1 MQRLGAQIATS
12 YLLPQVGE
20 GGQQVDEGEGGLLT
34 IHRVETFARRVAPV
48 ELGWC
53 LSVSSTRRLQSSKG
67 CWPATV
73 GLVCL
78 VSLNRGVASR
88 YSVRLPPSSSD
99 QRPRLR
105 VAHDI
110 HVDAT
115 TFATSGHLRPRRVA
129 STLVPANRRWLSR
142 ITGGCI
148 SNMGASS
155 NHAVRWPAS
164 GQLQPARCQTGNDQ
178 PSSVSRMATRL
189 ASRWQVAAPMAG
201 AVATSIATACRSR
214 CPTVSR
220 RSQAGLDRARAEN
233 VR

>member
-1 MQRLGAQIATS
+1 VSRLLNVVGVLRLPVFVYLRVACSRRKDAGRQRL
-12 YLLPQVGE
+12 
-20 GGQQVDEGEGGLLT
+20 
-34 IHRVETFARRVAPV
+34 
-48 ELGWC
+48 
-53 LSVSSTRRLQSSKG
+53 VSCVSCVST
-67 CWPATV
+67 A
-73 GLVCL
+73 
-78 VSLNRGVASR
+78 VSLPAIPF
-88 YSVRLPPSSSD
+88 RLPSSSSD

-115 TFATSGHLRPRRVA
+115 TFATSGHLRPRRVV

-142 ITGGCI
+142 ITGECI

-155 NHAVRWPAS
+155 KRVLRSPAS
-164 GQLQPARCQTGNDQ
+164 GQLRPAGCQTGNDQ

-189 ASRWQVAAPMAG
+189 ASCWQVAAPMAG

-220 RSQAGLDRARAEN
+220 RSQAGLDRVRAEN